1 MIDNYIQNLRSKNYK
16 EYATMIEE
24 AQLSGSMA
32 SEILGLVSLELKKC
46 HKEIDKSDQGLIDE
60 ANNILVEINKIFK

>member
-46 HKEIDKSDQGLIDE
+46 HKEIEL
-60 ANNILVEINKIFK
+60 